1 MKELKNIVY
10 QKKLDFYNNF
20 EDIVELIKEV
30 FELNPHSVHS
40 LNKHKEGIYVVKL
53 DNLDIVYIMN
63 ENKTECQ
70 IVKILVANQQ
80 PNINKE
86 PSNQ

>member
-1 MKELKNIVY
+1 M
-10 QKKLDFYNNF
+10 
-20 EDIVELIKEV
+20 ELIKEV

-63 ENKTECQ
+63 ENKIIHFNACF
-70 IVKILVANQQ
+70 
-80 PNINKE
+80 
-86 PSNQ
+86 